1 MNPKL
6 EVIAEEMAW
15 ALWTNYE
22 GRFYSF
28 KMFYDDDDGEFWDDF
43 RSTMR
48 NIGDLEYVTIDN
60 ITGSNIPEI
69 WMNSL
74 ELVDGCSNRRRL
86 DKLCA
91 EIGVDDYRKLDW
103 DSIPREWIAERATS

>member
-6 EVIAEEMAW
+6 EVIAEEMVW
-15 ALWTNYE
+15 ALNANDD
-22 GRFYSF
+22 GIFHSF
-28 KMFYDDDDGEFWDDF
+28 KMEFDGEFWDPLWL
-43 RSTMR
+43 TMR
-48 NIGDLEYVTIDN
+48 SIDDLEYVTIDN

-69 WMNSL
+69 WFCSL
-74 ELVDGCSNRRRL
+74 GYVDGSSNSSRL

-91 EIGVDDYRKLDW
+91 EIGVDDYMKLDW